1 MQVHESEGYIL
12 NSPTSTQNANYFK
25 WNYLPGSDLKS
36 SLTYPN
42 GLTASWQYDANN
54 QLLQVRN
61 ASPTNVI
68 SQYDYTYDAAGRRIA
83 CAKSGSAFTQ
93 DDTVAYGYNNR
104 SELTNAVAAFD
115 SNYSYAY
122 DFDDIGNRK
131 SSSARGTNSVYTAN
145 QLNQYTMVG
154 RVVPNAPQDAFVPQ
168 FDDDGNQTLIKT
180 ATGIWQ
186 VQYNGENRPILWTLV
201 NSSTPNSST
210 PSLISMSYD
219 RMGRRV
225 TKNDQRF
232 IYDGYLCIGKIEDF
246 TSIHYSLSPIH
257 CFVWDPTEPIATRP
271 LVWNS
276 DNSTSFY
283 THDGNKNVSEVI
295 VSNSTVVAHY
305 EYAPFGSTTVHCGE
319 YAVANPW
326 RFSSEYGE
334 DESATVYYNYRHA
347 DPIAGRWL
355 SRDAVDRELEP
366 NVFAFINNR
375 LIGWDVLGERYGN
388 PVTDPHG
395 NPLAPSSPYDPGGAY
410 NPYLEW
416 YDLLPNCPCCIDI
429 TGAFPKMNPKDA
441 NDKGWGNIAR
451 ANPEHPGATWEVRWV
466 DPLGIRLQGQQCTYD
481 DKGRLITEPPAA
493 GTPDM
498 VSFDGDKHSVF
509 SLHFW
514 GHAINDWSTYK
525 ILFYNRD
532 IYFRHWPPNNGNNC
546 PRNFGNQK

>member
-1 MQVHESEGYIL
+1 L
-12 NSPTSTQNANYFK
+12 PNA
-25 WNYLPGSDLKS
+25 
-36 SLTYPN
+36 T
-42 GLTASWQYDANN
+42 
-54 QLLQVRN
+54 
-61 ASPTNVI
+61 PTNVI
-68 SQYDYTYDAAGRRIA
+68 SQYDYTYDAAGRRVS
-83 CAKSGSAFTQ
+83 CAKSGSAFAQ
-93 DDTVAYGYNNR
+93 NDTLSYGYNEK
-104 SELTNAVAAFD
+104 SELTNAVAAVD
-115 SNYSYAY
+115 SDYRYAY
-122 DFDDIGNRK
+122 DFDDIGNRE
-131 SSSARGTNSVYTAN
+131 SSSERGTNSVYTAN
-145 QLNQYTMVG
+145 SLNQYA
-154 RVVPNAPQDAFVPQ
+154 VVDDFIPQ

-180 ATGIWQ
+180 ATGIWS
-186 VQYNGENRPILWTLV
+186 VTYNGENRPILWQCV
-201 NSSTPNSST
+201 SINSLIPNSST